1 VASFVPEALLRK
13 GGMDKIGKKDKILHD
28 IRNALTVI
36 NASAG
41 ELEHVCQR
49 PFRIHEVLVHLE
61 RQTKSV
67 KQIMLLL
74 AALEA
79 EMVVEKSD
87 EKKSA

>member
-1 VASFVPEALLRK
+1 
-13 GGMDKIGKKDKILHD
+13 MDEISRKDKILHD

-41 ELEHVCQR
+41 ELEHVCQK
-49 PFRIHEVLVHLE
+49 PFRIKEVLTHLE

-67 KQIMLLL
+67 QQIVNLL
-74 AALEA
+74 AELDREFANGVPVSPEEA
-79 EMVVEKSD
+79 